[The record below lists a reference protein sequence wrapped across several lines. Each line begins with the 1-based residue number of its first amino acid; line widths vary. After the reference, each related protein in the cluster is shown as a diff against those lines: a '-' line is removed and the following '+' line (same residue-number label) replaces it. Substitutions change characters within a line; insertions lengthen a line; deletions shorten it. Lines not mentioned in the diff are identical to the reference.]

1 MLFLRP
7 LAGNRARSLRPGP
20 AAAPGGT
27 DRPLV
32 LRPAHKKIGAGAALF
47 LGVRVTLSPST
58 TSRPGGDPLLPL
70 LFRPL
75 KPRPRGSFFS
85 VPAVLPHSSPRRLF
99 PKGNP
104 LEKGFFPHFSNRK
117 KPRGGPGLQQA
128 PGCPGVSAWVVVLS
142 TVPGASVHCSVASQP
157 PGLLGALLMAHPAL
171 QKARPTTRTPNH
183 VREGNPITG
192 AIAARR
198 QGQP

>member
-1 MLFLRP
+1 MHQVEVTALGAWLRGVGERHQRRLPGFWPGRLGAGWMEVAVAPRRGTEALELGDGGKMLFLRP

-20 AAAPGGT
+20 AAATGGT

-32 LRPAHKKIGAGAALF
+32 LRPAHRKIGAGAALF
-47 LGVRVTLSPST
+47 LGVQVTLSPST

-85 VPAVLPHSSPRRLF
+85 VPAVLPHSGPRRLF
-99 PKGNP
+99 PEGSP

-117 KPRGGPGLQQA
+117 KPRGGPG
-128 PGCPGVSAWVVVLS
+128 V
-142 TVPGASVHCSVASQP
+142 
-157 PGLLGALLMAHPAL
+157 
-171 QKARPTTRTPNH
+171 
-183 VREGNPITG
+183 
-192 AIAARR
+192 
-198 QGQP
+198 